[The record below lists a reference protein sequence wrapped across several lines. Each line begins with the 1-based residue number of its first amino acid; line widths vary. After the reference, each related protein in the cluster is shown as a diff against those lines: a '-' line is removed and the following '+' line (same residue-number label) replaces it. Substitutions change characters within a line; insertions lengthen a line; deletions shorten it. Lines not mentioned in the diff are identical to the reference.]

1 MKKIFQIIKKNI
13 VGFILGVIIAVVI
26 SSYAATQ
33 LASSSV
39 YYNNANSG
47 GSSNTVSG
55 ALDELY
61 TKANTW
67 IDPSYINFGTITT
80 NSAKTILASYS
91 GVCIKRNNKVSCFKV
106 NNWAEEQ
113 NHMQEVFSDKSC
125 DVSSSRVYCDASDFR
140 CYVLSNGNVDCR
152 DDSNSSDCF
161 VRSDGYAYCV

>member
-61 TKANTW
+61 NLAK
-67 IDPSYINFGTITT
+67 TT
-80 NSAKTILASYS
+80 NFKVGDYVKMTPTKTSFTVPMTLTGSTVNKTINPSEL
-91 GVCIKRNNKVSCFKV
+91 NL
-106 NNWAEEQ
+106 W
-113 NHMQEVFSDKSC
+113 
-125 DVSSSRVYCDASDFR
+125 
-140 CYVLSNGNVDCR
+140 
-152 DDSNSSDCF
+152 
-161 VRSDGYAYCV
+161 